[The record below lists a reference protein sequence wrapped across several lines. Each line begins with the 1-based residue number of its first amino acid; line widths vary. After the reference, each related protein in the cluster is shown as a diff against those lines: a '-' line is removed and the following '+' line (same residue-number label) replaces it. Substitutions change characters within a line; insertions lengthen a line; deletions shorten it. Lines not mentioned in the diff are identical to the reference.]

1 MVVTGGVC
9 AVVAPFLPGGAAG
22 SSGLDL
28 AGGSAAVVLGAL
40 LAFGSGRL
48 VRVAALVVA
57 LLGLGLAGAGLVADV
72 RSGLPGPGWP
82 VLAVGALAVEA
93 GVWWARSWR
102 PSALGAVGAVVV
114 VGAALVAPPAV
125 DALATSAGTAVA
137 GGEPAAVAER
147 PGQRRWRWRP
157 TAPVVDVA
165 AAGHGVVVAT
175 SDGAV
180 TGLDGTTGDQRWRYA
195 RPGAAVGALLVSP
208 DQRTAVI
215 TFRSLRDTR
224 AQLVVVLD
232 AVTGAAR
239 FDRVVRSALVET
251 DQVRPGRRVLAIRE
265 DHGLTA
271 YDLTT
276 GQERWRFSPGAG
288 CRSDHA
294 RVVVGDG
301 VVLAPLTCADTAGV
315 VALAEDGGAVRWR
328 HEAPVVAGDGRGPVI
343 QLFGSPDGGVA
354 RVRVEGVGDGGD
366 VVLGGADGR
375 VLLRVGPGRWV
386 RPEVGA
392 TPLAE
397 VEDGPRVRERAAVD
411 PSGGLR
417 PLPVVDCLR
426 RGPDAT
432 TGATYLRVCE
442 RDGVVALL
450 TQSWDGAVAETALDV
465 GGGAGV
471 LLVPAP
477 GAVVPAWKGSVDELV
492 GLAR

>member
-1 MVVTGGVC
+1 MTGGVC
-9 AVVAPFLPGGAAG
+9 AVVAPFLPAGAAG
-22 SSGLDL
+22 SAGLDL

-40 LAFGSGRL
+40 SAFGSGRR
-48 VRVAALVVA
+48 VRVAAPVVA
-57 LLGLGLAGAGLVADV
+57 LLGLVLAGVGLVADV

-82 VLAVGALAVEA
+82 VLAVGALAVAA

-102 PSALGAVGAVVV
+102 PSVLGVACAALV
-114 VGAALVAPPAV
+114 VGAALVAPTAV

-137 GGEPAAVAER
+137 GGGPAAVAER
-147 PGQRRWRWRP
+147 PGERRWRWRP

-180 TGLDGTTGDQRWRYA
+180 TGLDGATGERRWRYA

-224 AQLVVVLD
+224 SQLVVVLD

-239 FDRVVRSALVET
+239 FDRVVRSVLVET

-276 GQERWRFSPGAG
+276 GAERWRFSPGDG
-288 CRSDHA
+288 CRSDYA
-294 RVVVGDG
+294 RVVPGDG
-301 VVLAPLTCADTAGV
+301 VVLAPLACAGTAGV
-315 VALAEDGGAVRWR
+315 VALDEDGGAVRWR
-328 HEAPVVAGDGRGPVI
+328 HEAPVVTGDGYGPVV
-343 QLFGSPDGGVA
+343 QLFGSPDGSVV

-375 VLLRVGPGRWV
+375 ELLRVDPSRWV
-386 RPEVGA
+386 RVDVGA

-397 VEDGPRVRERAAVD
+397 VEDGPEVRERAAVD

-417 PLPVVDCLR
+417 PLPVARCLR

-432 TGATYLRVCE
+432 TAATYLRVCE
-442 RDGVVALL
+442 RDGGVALL
-450 TQSWDGAVAETALDV
+450 AQSWDGATTETALDV
-465 GGGAGV
+465 GGGPGV

-477 GAVVPAWKGSVDELV
+477 GAVVLAGKGSTGAVV
-492 GLAR
+492 GLAP